1 MKINRFE
8 GSRPMKMVESV
19 NEEVEAP
26 QEEKLTLSAVLS
38 DLIQKEWAN
47 IDVINGSLIMAQQ
60 LNNTELNDVLN
71 MMLDD
76 SYTHIGQFEGLLQ
89 NEIPEAEAID
99 DAKDSTEEVE
109 VAEVEVEE
117 PEEFEGE
124 ID

>member
-47 IDVINGSLIMAQQ
+47 IEVINGSLIMAQQ